1 MKHQIQDYLSID
13 SLTPTDAQMGEI
25 ANSDWWTACKDHFD
39 DLLWL
44 YYPERTVFFN
54 NRFPF
59 NPSDPDNAANNQTV
73 INNIK
78 KSFAIFLKSKNY
90 TYSKLYETT
99 ILEYNPL
106 YNVDGTEITDRNLIQ
121 GGNNEHKLSGSDT
134 TEYNGAEINTLS
146 GKDTTE
152 YSGSESNTLSGT
164 DTTEYS
170 GTESNTLSG
179 ADTTSYKGSEQN
191 AKSGND
197 SDVSSGSDTSTTSN
211 TTFDS
216 AAWKDTQKVVDAPG
230 TTETHN
236 YNSTDTKSYTNRED
250 EIEYGK
256 TDTKS
261 FDNREDSITYGK
273 TDTKSFE
280 DREDS
285 ITYGKTDTKS
295 FNNREDSITYG
306 KTDTETRNLHDDE
319 HTEVR
324 RFGNIGV
331 TKSTDLIDSQRST
344 VLFDFFKTVCHDC
357 INLVT
362 YSVDAI

>member
-1 MKHQIQDYLSID
+1 MKHQIQDYLNID
-13 SLTPTDAQMGEI
+13 SLTPTDSQMGEI

-59 NPSDPDNAANNQTV
+59 NPSDPDNAANNQAV

-78 KSFAIFLKSKNY
+78 RSFAIFLKSKNY

-99 ILEYNPL
+99 VLEYNPL
-106 YNVDGTEITDRNLIQ
+106 YNVDGTEITDRSLIQ

-134 TEYNGAEINTLS
+134 TS
-146 GKDTTE
+146 
-152 YSGSESNTLSGT
+152 YSGEEINTLSGT
-164 DTTEYS
+164 DTTAYS
-170 GTESNTLSG
+170 GTEANTLSG
-179 ADTTSYKGSEQN
+179 TDTLAYSGSEAN
-191 AKSGND
+191 AKSGYD
-197 SDVSSGSDTSTTSN
+197 SDVGTGGDTDTTSV

-216 AAWKDTQKVVDAPG
+216 AGTFHDTDKVYQAAG
-230 TTETHN
+230 TTDTHN
-236 YNSTDTKSYTNRED
+236 YNSTDTKSF
-250 EIEYGK
+250 
-256 TDTKS
+256 TD
-261 FDNREDSITYGK
+261 REDSTTYGK

-285 ITYGKTDTKS
+285 VTYGKTDTKS
-295 FNNREDSITYG
+295 FDKREDSTTYG
-306 KTDTETRNLHDDE
+306 KTDTETRNLYDEE
-319 HTEVR
+319 HTELR